1 MNYGGSGTSKDD
13 PIVIDTLQD
22 LAPLMQKSAGSIL
35 HIAFPETYNG
45 PKVIDLRA
53 AGWNP
58 DGRINIDWTTD
69 SHQTIRRYVYF
80 NGWTILGL
88 SIMNSFFFNLVISG
102 ASSNAS
108 EKQIYF
114 YDLTIKNAYILG
126 GGSEAWLFR
135 TEASYGCRVYFYRCK
150 FSAMLDSQTT
160 STYAFA
166 LCADEEE
173 YYFFQCSFNIQ
184 LNNTSTSYK
193 TWIMNDYQRYRWLMR
208 NCIMNIRSTN
218 FRPWGSTAD
227 QSLVNCANMQFS
239 KIVGDIKCVS
249 GSSTDVKLLF
259 SQSGCF
265 YNVVDMAY
273 RHHRTDGA
281 VWFDFGTG
289 KNIVN
294 KDNCRYS
301 NGNAMAAS
309 AIAGGSKSVI
319 TTEQMLDADYLNSIN
334 FIVGDPPSD

>member
-13 PIVIDTLQD
+13 PIIIDTLQD
-22 LAPLMQKSAGSIL
+22 LAPLMQKSAGDIL
-35 HIAFPETYNG
+35 HIAFPETYSG

-58 DGRINIDWTTD
+58 DGRINIDWTTG
-69 SHQTIRRYVYF
+69 SEKNIRRYIYF

-88 SIMNSFFFNLVISG
+88 SIMNSYFFNLYID
-102 ASSNAS
+102 NAKTNANQ
-108 EKQIYF
+108 KQIYF

-126 GGSEAWLFR
+126 GGSDAFLFR
-135 TEASYGCRVYFYRCK
+135 EQSSWGSRIIFQRCK
-150 FSAMLDSQTT
+150 FSIVLDSQTN

-166 LCADEEE
+166 LNSDEEE
-173 YYFFQCSFNIQ
+173 YNFFQCSFNIQ
-184 LNNTSTSYK
+184 LNSTSSSYK
-193 TWIMNDYQRYRWLMR
+193 TQIMNDSKRDRWLMR

-218 FRPWGSTAD
+218 FRQWGNTTSD
-227 QSLVNCANMQFS
+227 CPVLCSNMQFS
-239 KIVGDIKCVS
+239 KIVGDVKCTGGNNTEVPILYS
-249 GSSTDVKLLF
+249 Y
-259 SQSGCF
+259 SGCF
-265 YNVVDMAY
+265 YNVVDMAF
-273 RHHRTDGA
+273 RHYRTDGA

-294 KDNCRYS
+294 GDNCKYS

>member
-13 PIVIDTLQD
+13 PIVIDTLED
-22 LAPLMQKSAGSIL
+22 LAPLMQRSAGSIL
-35 HIAFPETYNG
+35 HIAFPETYSG

-58 DGRINIDWTTD
+58 DGRININWSTD
-69 SHQTIRRYVYF
+69 NHETIRRYIYF

-88 SIMNSFFFNLVISG
+88 SIMNSYFLNLVISG
-102 ASSNAS
+102 SSTNAN

-114 YDLTIKNAYILG
+114 YDLIIKNAYVLA

-135 TEASYGCRVYFYRCK
+135 SEVSYGCRIYFYRCK
-150 FSAMLDSQTT
+150 FSVMLDSQTN

-173 YYFFQCSFNIQ
+173 YYFLQCSFNIQ
-184 LNNTSTSYK
+184 LNSTSTSYR
-193 TWIMNDYQRYRWLMR
+193 TWIMNDWERHRWLMR

-218 FRPWGSTAD
+218 YRCWDSNSD
-227 QSLVNCANMQFS
+227 QSLVNCTNMQFS
-239 KIVGDIKCVS
+239 KIVGDVKCVAG
-249 GSSTDVKLLF
+249 GSTEVAILH

-265 YNVVDMAY
+265 YNVVDMAF
-273 RHHRTDGA
+273 RHYRTDGT
-281 VWFDFGTG
+281 VKFNFGGG

-294 KDNCRYS
+294 YSNCKYS
-301 NGNAMAAS
+301 NGNAIAAS
-309 AIAGGSKSVI
+309 NITGSNKNVV
-319 TTEQMLDADYLNSIN
+319 TTAQMLDADYLNSIN
-334 FIVGDPPSD
+334 FIVGDPPSN

>member
-35 HIAFPETYNG
+35 HIAFPETYSG

-69 SHQTIRRYVYF
+69 EDQTIKRYVYF

-102 ASSNAS
+102 TTSSASK
-108 EKQIYF
+108 KQIYF

-135 TEASYGCRVYFYRCK
+135 SQASYGCRVYFYRCK
-150 FSAMLDSQTT
+150 FSMMLDSQTT

-166 LCADEEE
+166 LSVDEEE
-173 YYFFQCSFNIQ
+173 YYFLQCSFNIQ
-184 LNNTSTSYK
+184 LNSTSNSYK
-193 TWIMNDYQRYRWLMR
+193 TWIMNDYKRNIWLMR

-218 FRPWGSTAD
+218 FRSWD
-227 QSLVNCANMQFS
+227 DINIQSLVNCANMQFS
-239 KIVGDIKCVS
+239 KIVGDIKCTS
-249 GSSTDVKLLF
+249 AIGEVKLLY
-259 SQSGCF
+259 SASGCF
-265 YNVVDMAY
+265 YNVVDITY
-273 RHHRTDGA
+273 RHYRNDGS
-281 VWFDFGTG
+281 VCFNFGSG

-294 KDNCRYS
+294 YDNCKYN
-301 NGNAMAAS
+301 NGNAMPTS
-309 AIAGGSKSVI
+309 AITKYNANLI
-319 TTEQMLDADYLNSIN
+319 TTAQMLDADYLNSIN
-334 FIVGDPPSD
+334 FICGDPPSD